1 MKKAISLL
9 LALVL
14 CLSLCACGGGNDT
27 PETKG
32 NEENNAP
39 TESQVETTDAPEATE
54 DPAIEAERE
63 KQYNI
68 ALAKLETSIFNG
80 QSAAFKEAYEILSQ
94 LGDYRDAQAYLARF
108 TILPNMRLME
118 TYSKTNVFG
127 EEEYSYSM
135 DYGYNADGKIAYDAK
150 GCSTSFD
157 PYATRTI
164 YTYNEDG
171 IVVEETRVVGSM
183 TDQKTTIIYNAD
195 GTVAQK
201 DYLSADGTVSTQTF
215 AYDDAGKLTTMVWV
229 ESEATYEYTYN
240 DNGVLISVVGKGKGY
255 TETTEYSY
263 DTDGNLVNESITL
276 KVPGA
281 KLFSSKSYFYEN
293 GNLVRVEENSEQ
305 NGLVVIT
312 YTYGDYYCYT
322 PEN

>member
-1 MKKAISLL
+1 MKKTISLL
-9 LALVL
+9 LALVM

-63 KQYNI
+63 KQYNT
-68 ALAKLETSIFNG
+68 ALTKLETSMFNS

-94 LGDYRDAQAYLARF
+94 LGDYKDAQAYLARF
-108 TILPNMRLME
+108 TIIPNVCLME
-118 TYSKTNVFG
+118 THSKANAFG
-127 EEEYSYSM
+127 EEEYSYSI
-135 DYGYNADGKIAYDAK
+135 DYGYNADGKVAYDAK
-150 GCSTSFD
+150 GCSDSID
-157 PYATRTI
+157 PQATRTI
-164 YTYNEDG
+164 YTYKEG
-171 IVVEETRVVGSM
+171 LVIEEVRVMGTM
-183 TDQKTTIIYNAD
+183 TDQKVSITYDELGNAIQKDYLNAD
-195 GTVAQK
+195 GT
-201 DYLSADGTVSTQTF
+201 TSTQTF
-215 AYDDAGKLTTMVWV
+215 TYDDMGRLTTMMWV
-229 ESEATYEYTYN
+229 ESNFIYEYTYD
-240 DNGVLISVVGKGKGY
+240 DNGVLIRVVGEGNHA

-281 KLFSSKSYFYEN
+281 KQFSSKSYFYEN